1 MSFRLESL
9 LRVRKNQENLVQ
21 RALGEIN
28 AKIVAGEDNL
38 EAISKSATSTQQMM
52 NQRYNQELDSSTLQ
66 LYNNYLNGLKIK
78 TSQEQEEIQAATSE
92 VEGKREEL
100 VEAMKK
106 RRTLEF
112 LKEKEI
118 IRERAA
124 AQKREIA
131 FLDDVA
137 STQWHR
143 RDQ

>member
-1 MSFRLESL
+1 MSFRLEAL

-21 RALGEIN
+21 RALGEIQ
-28 AKIVAGEDNL
+28 ARIVTGENHL
-38 EAISKSATSTQQMM
+38 QHIAESSQSTQQLM
-52 NQRYNQELDSSTLQ
+52 NKRYTQELDSSTLQ
-66 LYNNYLNGLKIK
+66 LYDNYFNGLALQTGKEHQTI
-78 TSQEQEEIQAATSE
+78 QEATALAE
-92 VEGKREEL
+92 DKRQEL

-118 IRERAA
+118 ERERSE

-131 FLDDVA
+131 FLDDVT

-143 RDQ
+143 RPQ